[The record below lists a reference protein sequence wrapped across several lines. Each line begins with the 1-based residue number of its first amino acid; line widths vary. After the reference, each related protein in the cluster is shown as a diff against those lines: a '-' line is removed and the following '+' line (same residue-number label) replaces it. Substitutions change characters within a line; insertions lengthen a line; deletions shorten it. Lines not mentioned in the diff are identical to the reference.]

1 MKFSE
6 SERLILANQYKIL
19 HELSSQKNDGSKE
32 IYNQLIEIFN
42 NGYTNEY
49 NLIEE
54 NQFVPDTAI
63 LDIKGQS
70 EVRDLISMY
79 QFLLNSYDSAKEK
92 FNDLPEIKFVGYDLN
107 NNYEAHQL
115 SYMDYILDTL
125 NQYNDVK
132 KAFGSIGERNSHG
145 ATHAHDEMLAKF
157 KELKD
162 KGVLYDDSKNSVKQ
176 ILDKQ

>member
-1 MKFSE
+1 M
-6 SERLILANQYKIL
+6 
-19 HELSSQKNDGSKE
+19 
-32 IYNQLIEIFN
+32 
-42 NGYTNEY
+42 
-49 NLIEE
+49 
-54 NQFVPDTAI
+54 
-63 LDIKGQS
+63 
-70 EVRDLISMY
+70 
-79 QFLLNSYDSAKEK
+79 
-92 FNDLPEIKFVGYDLN
+92 
-107 NNYEAHQL
+107 
-115 SYMDYILDTL
+115 LDTL